1 MENALSLNNI
11 SFSYNSK
18 QPSVIKD
25 FSLQVQKGSFT
36 TLLGSSGSGKTTILK
51 LISGFLFPSEGQIF
65 VNGKLVNDV
74 APEDR
79 KIGMVFQDYAL
90 FPHMNVKNNLLYGL
104 KIKNKKQKKENR
116 KTDDELYSIL
126 EKTANSL
133 DLLNLL
139 DRFPN
144 ELSGGQQ
151 QRLAL
156 GRALVLEPQ
165 ILLMDEPLSS
175 LDTKLRQN
183 LRTELK
189 DLQQRLNITTIYVTH
204 DQEEALFLS
213 DKIAVLNQGKLVQYA
228 SSKDIYFSPAD
239 RFTAEFIGN
248 ANFIQINNQQYM
260 IRPEWINIK
269 NKKEKSDDV
278 EAKVISKDFL
288 GNKFRYK
295 LDYNNQIIFADLSS
309 AYLTEYNKNDVVYLD
324 FICKKLFS

>member
-1 MENALSLNNI
+1 MENALTLNNI

-288 GNKFRYK
+288 GNKLRYK
-295 LDYNNQIIFADLSS
+295 LDYNNQMIFADLSS

>member
-288 GNKFRYK
+288 GNKLRYK
-295 LDYNNQIIFADLSS
+295 LDYNNQMIFADLSS

>member
-288 GNKFRYK
+288 GNKLRYK

>member
-228 SSKDIYFSPAD
+228 SSKDVYFSPAD

-288 GNKFRYK
+288 GNKLRYK
-295 LDYNNQIIFADLSS
+295 LDYNNQMIFADLSS

>member
-104 KIKNKKQKKENR
+104 KIKNKKQIKENR

-126 EKTANSL
+126 KKTANSL

-228 SSKDIYFSPAD
+228 SSKDVYFSPAD

-288 GNKFRYK
+288 GNKLRYK
-295 LDYNNQIIFADLSS
+295 LDYNNQMIFADLSS

>member
-104 KIKNKKQKKENR
+104 KIKNKKQIKENR

-126 EKTANSL
+126 KKTANSL

-228 SSKDIYFSPAD
+228 SSKDVYFSPAD

>member
-104 KIKNKKQKKENR
+104 KIKNKKQIKENR

-228 SSKDIYFSPAD
+228 SSKDVYFSPAD

-288 GNKFRYK
+288 GNKLRYK
-295 LDYNNQIIFADLSS
+295 LDYNNQMIFADLSS

>member
-74 APEDR
+74 APEER

-104 KIKNKKQKKENR
+104 KIKNKKQIKENR

-288 GNKFRYK
+288 GNKLRYK
-295 LDYNNQIIFADLSS
+295 LDYNNQMIFADLSS